1 MKTKQLLF
9 TLVITGASFS
19 VPLNTIIASDLGT
32 LQSDSIVTTES
43 ELSFEDQ
50 ALIELFQNHI
60 KRENYE
66 WALTLWNEIE
76 VKNTPELQYAY
87 LTALEA
93 TGKRD
98 SSYYKHEEF
107 LKKYPNYGPALF
119 WKAKYHFDKAER
131 KYQSEMAKYNK
142 DKNTTAYAYLRREL
156 KKLTDDYKISRDI
169 LLKLKE
175 QDPTNKNQ
183 LVYLRNCYI
192 RLEMQDE
199 AAKVTKI
206 IDQL

>member
-9 TLVITGASFS
+9 TLIITGVSFS
-19 VPLNTIIASDLGT
+19 VSLNAMSPSDLGT
-32 LQSDSIVTTES
+32 FQSDSTVVTES

-50 ALIELFQNHI
+50 ALIDLFQSHI
-60 KRENYE
+60 KKGNYE

-87 LTALEA
+87 LTAIMA
-93 TGKRD
+93 TGKKD

-156 KKLTDDYKISRDI
+156 KKLSDDYKVSRDI

-183 LVYLRNCYI
+183 LVYLRNSYI

-199 AAKVTKI
+199 AAKITKI

>member
-66 WALTLWNEIE
+66 
-76 VKNTPELQYAY
+76 
-87 LTALEA
+87 
-93 TGKRD
+93 
-98 SSYYKHEEF
+98 
-107 LKKYPNYGPALF
+107 
-119 WKAKYHFDKAER
+119 
-131 KYQSEMAKYNK
+131 
-142 DKNTTAYAYLRREL
+142 
-156 KKLTDDYKISRDI
+156 
-169 LLKLKE
+169 
-175 QDPTNKNQ
+175 
-183 LVYLRNCYI
+183 
-192 RLEMQDE
+192 
-199 AAKVTKI
+199 
-206 IDQL
+206 